1 MRQLEQKSS
10 RGWTGALR
18 CAIPGAQQ
26 EAVVYLYEGGVY
38 STDLPWYKP
47 RDLARLSSA
56 GIVDNT
62 RQAII
67 RSALGADVDDLDA
80 ARFCVEQG
88 WLSPERL
95 GTMHGEYLL
104 ASLGAVCDVAAD
116 VADEEGMTTDRYCAL
131 PVGFEDLIEAL
142 RVRQDRNAAAWS
154 FPSAPEQSFVV
165 RVMPEVTPAH
175 QVPEVVAFLAALGT
189 AAALDDVAGRCGL
202 TRAEAAFIA
211 ASLAGQGVVDITAG
225 ALPCPSC
232 VPEALP

>member
-1 MRQLEQKSS
+1 MRQLEQRSS

-18 CAIPGAQQ
+18 CAIPEAEQ

-38 STDLPWYKP
+38 SADLPWYQP

-56 GIVDNT
+56 GIVDST

-67 RSALGADVDDLDA
+67 QSALGADVDDLDA

-95 GTMHGEYLL
+95 GTIHGEYLL
-104 ASLGAVCDVAAD
+104 AAVGAVLDATAD
-116 VADEEGMTTDRYCAL
+116 VAEEEGKVTDRYCAL
-131 PVGFEDLIEAL
+131 PVGFEDLVEAL
-142 RVRQDRNAAAWS
+142 RVRRDRDEAAWP

-175 QVPEVVAFLAALGT
+175 QVPEVVAFLEALGT

-211 ASLAGQGVVDITAG
+211 ASLAGQGVVEITAG